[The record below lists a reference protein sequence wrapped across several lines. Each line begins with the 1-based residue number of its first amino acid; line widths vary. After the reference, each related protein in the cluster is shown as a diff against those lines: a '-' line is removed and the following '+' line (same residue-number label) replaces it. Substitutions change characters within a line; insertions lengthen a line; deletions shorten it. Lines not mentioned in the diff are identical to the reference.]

1 MLLFL
6 LLLLKLGCSSETV
19 GNYVGPKPC
28 AQCPL
33 IYLII
38 IIIIF
43 YFFFGPTWVNWLGIL
58 HTDVEHDGEPSLVF

>member
-43 YFFFGPTWVNWLGIL
+43 YFFWSNLGQLAGDIT
-58 HTDVEHDGEPSLVF
+58 H

>member
-19 GNYVGPKPC
+19 GNYVAPKPC

-43 YFFFGPTWVNWLGIL
+43 YFFLVQLGSIGWGYYTL
-58 HTDVEHDGEPSLVF
+58 MWNMMVSLL

>member
-1 MLLFL
+1 MLLF

-28 AQCPL
+28 AQCPF

-38 IIIIF
+38 IIIIYF
-43 YFFFGPTWVNWLGIL
+43 YFYFWSNLGQLAGDIT
-58 HTDVEHDGEPSLVF
+58 H